1 MSPTSPTA
9 TSTTRIPSSCRTKRH
24 GFCYPHFP
32 GMIFLLFIFTLVAG
46 LLEAP
51 MSPVRFFYR
60 DPLAIILYTRCED
73 DCMLVFH
80 TQFIL
85 SLIMSCMTTICLTTA
100 VAAHP
105 DIPGPGESSYSSLKK
120 FIWPIIFPFGMLLKA
135 FRQLLAARTIAQLY
149 NEARR
154 EEVDNQK
161 LLDSERN
168 LRRSSLSKS
177 HSNAQSAPPME
188 WTQTHGFYVV
198 MGGLMLYKDKQP
210 LYTLQYST
218 VERLH
223 RTRQIDLPAISKRDI
238 LNRSKDGIVSKAM
251 ALFQVI
257 YFIQDYVRRWKRERS
272 VIDLELVTM
281 VYIVINAL
289 TFVLYW
295 HKPFYILHP
304 TKVQLKEP
312 DKLHRKKHFTRKS
325 LTNSQSSS

>member
-1 MSPTSPTA
+1 MITSSLHSLMITYLSGDTHPIMSPTSPTA

-154 EEVDNQK
+154 EEVGELIENLLYESHTVNARAPVIDNQK

-177 HSNAQSAPPME
+177 HSDAQCTSKHISP
-188 WTQTHGFYVV
+188 
-198 MGGLMLYKDKQP
+198 
-210 LYTLQYST
+210 
-218 VERLH
+218 RL
-223 RTRQIDLPAISKRDI
+223 L
-238 LNRSKDGIVSKAM
+238 
-251 ALFQVI
+251 
-257 YFIQDYVRRWKRERS
+257 
-272 VIDLELVTM
+272 
-281 VYIVINAL
+281 L
-289 TFVLYW
+289 T
-295 HKPFYILHP
+295 
-304 TKVQLKEP
+304 E
-312 DKLHRKKHFTRKS
+312 
-325 LTNSQSSS
+325 